1 MRSKSFITLMQGYI
15 FNILFY
21 SDESVAYAG
30 FAFNFYLNTTSTQTT
45 TTTVATTTT
54 KATTTIAAT
63 TTGPTGSLEYKFK
76 IMIYFYGIISS
87 FMDKTEANLKMVP
100 QHLA

>member
-1 MRSKSFITLMQGYI
+1 MPGYI

-30 FAFNFYLNTTSTQTT
+30 FSFNVYLNTTSTQT

-63 TTGPTGSLEYKFK
+63 TTVQAGSFK
-76 IMIYFYGIISS
+76 YNFNT
-87 FMDKTEANLKMVP
+87 KL
-100 QHLA
+100 

>member
-1 MRSKSFITLMQGYI
+1 MPGYI

-21 SDESVAYAG
+21 SDESVAYTG
-30 FAFNFYLNTTSTQTT
+30 FSFNVYLNTTSPQTT

-63 TTGPTGSLEYKFK
+63 TTVPAGSLKYKCNAK
-76 IMIYFYGIISS
+76 
-87 FMDKTEANLKMVP
+87 L
-100 QHLA
+100 